1 MNKKLLAV
9 AVSAALVVPAASMA
23 ADAFVYGHAQV
34 EVASYSEDSTGSG
47 KDGVALEDNSRGRVG
62 VKASE
67 DLGNGLKA
75 IAQFEWKADT
85 TDNDVGKCST
95 SAVIDETVTGTD
107 VNGDGDMTDTAAKVS
122 CSSGFSLSGRVAQV
136 GLSGGFGTFV
146 MGNLKSPYKYTGGV
160 KYDPFVATSLEARRN
175 GGMTG
180 GAFGHNSFVND
191 LIAYAS
197 PKGPVTAS
205 IGYGPSEDDGLV
217 VFDLKYSQGGMEAFV
232 AYLDAGDRISGGAP
246 GDDSAYTATKVG
258 GQWKSGS
265 HKISAQ
271 YEMTEEKDA
280 GGAKFEP
287 TVLFLGYQ
295 MKMGKNTFALQY
307 GDTDPDTT
315 ADNTTYVA
323 LGVIHKM
330 SKTTRVFAGYRDTSD
345 VENVVSVGLRKDFKS

>member
-9 AVSAALVVPAASMA
+9 AVSAALVAPAATMA

-34 EVASYSEDSTGSG
+34 EVANYSDETPSGTPPASQG
-47 KDGVALEDNSRGRVG
+47 KDGVAVEDNARGRLG

-75 IAQFEWKADT
+75 IAQFEWK
-85 TDNDVGKCST
+85 V
-95 SAVIDETVTGTD
+95 
-107 VNGDGDMTDTAAKVS
+107 DTAQGGLGADNRVS
-122 CSSGFSLSGRVAQV
+122 QV
-136 GLSGGFGTFV
+136 GLTGGFGTFV

-160 KYDPFVATSLEARRN
+160 KYDPFVATSLQARRN

-180 GAFGHNSFVND
+180 GALGHNGFVNE

-217 VFDLKYSQGGMEAFV
+217 VLDLKYSQGGIEAFI
-232 AYLDAGDRISGGAP
+232 AYLDAGDRPSGGMA
-246 GDDSAYTATKVG
+246 GNDSDYTATKVG
-258 GQWKSGS
+258 GQWKSGA

-271 YEMTEEKDA
+271 YEMTEVTDA
-280 GGAKFEP
+280 GGASVDP

-307 GDTDPDTT
+307 GDTDHDVSGM
-315 ADNTTYVA
+315 DNTTYMA
-323 LGVIHKM
+323 LGIIHKM
-330 SKTTRVFAGYRDTSD
+330 SKTTRVFGGYRDTSD
-345 VENVVSVGLRKDFKS
+345 VESVVTIGLRKDFKS

>member
-9 AVSAALVVPAASMA
+9 AISAALVVPAASMA

-47 KDGVALEDNSRGRVG
+47 KDGVALEDNARGRLG

-75 IAQFEWKADT
+75 IAQFEWKMK
-85 TDNDVGKCST
+85 TDEG
-95 SAVIDETVTGTD
+95 G
-107 VNGDGDMTDTAAKVS
+107 
-122 CSSGFSLSGRVAQV
+122 GFTGRVSQV
-136 GLSGGFGTFV
+136 GLTGGFGTFL
-146 MGNLKSPYKYTGGV
+146 MGNLKSPYKYTGGI
-160 KYDPFVATSLEARRN
+160 KYDPFVATALEARSN
-175 GGMTG
+175 GGMSG
-180 GAFGHNSFVND
+180 KNLDPLGSGALGHHGFVDN

-197 PKGPVTAS
+197 PKGPFTAS
-205 IGYGPSEDDGLV
+205 IGYAPSEDDGLV
-217 VFDLKYSQGGMEAFV
+217 VLDLKYSQGGMEAFV
-232 AYLDAGDRISGGAP
+232 AYLDAGDRISGGVA
-246 GDDSAYTATKVG
+246 GDDSAYTAGKIG
-258 GQWKSGS
+258 GQWKSGA
-265 HKISAQ
+265 HKISGQ
-271 YEMTEEKDA
+271 YEMIEITDA
-280 GGAKFEP
+280 AGASIEP
-287 TVLFLGYQ
+287 AVLFLGYQ
-295 MKMGKNTFALQY
+295 MNMGKNTFALQY

>member
-9 AVSAALVVPAASMA
+9 AVSAALVVPAAAMA

-34 EVASYSEDSTGSG
+34 EVASYSDETPSGTPLASQG
-47 KDGVALEDNSRGRVG
+47 KDGVALEDNARGRLG

-75 IAQFEWKADT
+75 IAQFEWRMK
-85 TDNDVGKCST
+85 TDEGGGFT
-95 SAVIDETVTGTD
+95 PR
-107 VNGDGDMTDTAAKVS
+107 VS
-122 CSSGFSLSGRVAQV
+122 QV
-136 GLSGGFGTFV
+136 GLTGGFGTFV

-160 KYDPFVATSLEARRN
+160 KYDPFVATALQARSN
-175 GGMTG
+175 GGMSGKNLDPTG
-180 GAFGHNSFVND
+180 TGALGHHSFVSD
-191 LIAYAS
+191 LVAYAS
-197 PKGPVTAS
+197 PKGPFTAS

-217 VFDLKYSQGGMEAFV
+217 VVDFKYSQGAIEAFV
-232 AYLDAGDRISGGAP
+232 AYLDAGDRLVVIGP
-246 GDDSAYTATKVG
+246 NDEYSAAKVG

-271 YEMTEEKDA
+271 YEMIERDV
-280 GGAKFEP
+280 GGAATDP

-307 GDTDPDTT
+307 GDTDYDVSGM
-315 ADNTTYVA
+315 DNTTYMA

-330 SKTTRVFAGYRDTSD
+330 SKTTRVFGGYRDTSD
-345 VENVVSVGLRKDFKS
+345 VESVVTVGLRKDFKS